1 MTADEGVRHSDA
13 LDASEVGASGVLDER
28 AALQRRVIR
37 TLVGSQVLG
46 GVGMACGIAVG
57 ALIAEDLSGTEAL
70 AGVGTTS
77 QVLGTALL
85 TIPVARATA
94 SRGRRVGLRLGLSVA
109 FVGAALV
116 LVAAVLRSFP
126 LFVVGMFLFGGG
138 TTANNQTRYA
148 AADLATPARRGRDL
162 SIVVWATTIGSVAGP
177 NLVGPGKAVA
187 QALGLPELVGVF
199 TFSLVGFVL
208 AWLVVDR
215 FLRPDP
221 LLTARRLDAEARRPA
236 AGSAGSAGSAGAK
249 ATADARGAEGSVDA
263 PVDSPAAVDGAAPG
277 TAAASADPA
286 AASVA
291 DVPNHDGSMRR
302 GMAVVRANPRALQGM
317 LVMALG
323 HLVMVSVMVMTPIH
337 MKQGHAELEV
347 IGFVISVHILGMYA
361 LSPVVGLAVDRWGSH
376 WVATVGGVVLMGAAV
391 LASWTAAGWSSL
403 LLAALFLLGVG
414 WSCTLVSG
422 STLLTAAVTT
432 DERPATQG
440 LADVVMGLAGA
451 VGGVAAGVVVG
462 SLGYGALA
470 TGSAGVAVV
479 ILVLGAAAVTRSG
492 GPAPASA

>member
-1 MTADEGVRHSDA
+1 VTAEEGVASGAAREA
-13 LDASEVGASGVLDER
+13 APGVASEATPLDR
-28 AALQRRVIR
+28 DALQRRVVR

-57 ALIAEDLSGTEAL
+57 ALLAEDLSGTEAL

-94 SRGRRVGLRLGLSVA
+94 ARGRRVGLRLGLSVA

-148 AADLATPARRGRDL
+148 AADLAEPARRGRDL

-187 QALGLPELVGVF
+187 HALGLPELAGVF

-215 FLRPDP
+215 FLLPDP
-221 LLTARRLDAEARRPA
+221 LLTARRLDAESRQ
-236 AGSAGSAGSAGAK
+236 
-249 ATADARGAEGSVDA
+249 ADAASRRVD
-263 PVDSPAAVDGAAPG
+263 
-277 TAAASADPA
+277 AAASEAAGVDGGDRAAAGAAATADPA
-286 AASVA
+286 AGSVA

-302 GMAVVRANPRALQGM
+302 GLAVVRANPRALQGV

-337 MKQGHAELEV
+337 MKHGHAELEV
-347 IGFVISVHILGMYA
+347 IGFVISVHILGMFA
-361 LSPVVGLAVDRWGSH
+361 LSPLVGMAVDRWGSQ
-376 WVATVGGVVLMGAAV
+376 WVATVGGAVLMVAAV
-391 LASWTAAGWSSL
+391 LASWTEAGWSGL

-422 STLLTAAVTT
+422 STLLTAAVST

-470 TGSAGVAVV
+470 SGSAVVGVVV
-479 ILVLGAAAVTRSG
+479 LVLGAVAVARSTRRP
-492 GPAPASA
+492 GPAVPA

>member
-1 MTADEGVRHSDA
+1 VTAGEKAVPTPVATD
-13 LDASEVGASGVLDER
+13 R
-28 AALQRRVIR
+28 AALQRKVVR

-94 SRGRRVGLRLGLSVA
+94 SRGRRIGLRLGLSLA

-116 LVAAVLRSFP
+116 VVAAVLRSFP

-148 AADLATPARRGRDL
+148 AADLAEPARRGRDL
-162 SIVVWATTIGSVAGP
+162 SVVVWATTIGSVTGP

-187 QALGLPELVGVF
+187 HVLGLPELSGVF
-199 TFSLVGFVL
+199 VFSLAGFVL

-215 FLRPDP
+215 LLRPDP
-221 LLTARRLDAEARRPA
+221 LLTARRLDAESRAADLRSRGVDTEASLVLPA
-236 AGSAGSAGSAGAK
+236 DASVGASAGQ
-249 ATADARGAEGSVDA
+249 VDA
-263 PVDSPAAVDGAAPG
+263 PGEAVGAPADPSAAPAG
-277 TAAASADPA
+277 EA
-286 AASVA
+286 
-291 DVPNHDGSMRR
+291 PNHDGSMRR
-302 GMAVVRANPRALQGM
+302 GLAVLRSNPRALTGM

-337 MKQGHAELEV
+337 MKHGHAELEV
-347 IGFVISVHILGMYA
+347 IGFVISVHILGMFA
-361 LSPVVGLAVDRWGSH
+361 LSPLVGMAVDRWGSH
-376 WVATVGGVVLMGAAV
+376 WVATAGGAVLMVASV
-391 LASWTAAGWSSL
+391 LASWTAAGWSGL

-422 STLLTAAVTT
+422 STLLTAAVST

-440 LADVVMGLAGA
+440 LADVLMGLAGA
-451 VGGVAAGVVVG
+451 GGGVAAGIVVG

-470 TGSAGVAVV
+470 SGSAVVGV
-479 ILVLGAAAVTRSG
+479 LVLVIGAATATRAGRAGRAST
-492 GPAPASA
+492 ASA

>member
-1 MTADEGVRHSDA
+1 MTAEEGVASGAAREA
-13 LDASEVGASGVLDER
+13 APGVASEATPLDR
-28 AALQRRVIR
+28 DALQRRVVR

-57 ALIAEDLSGTEAL
+57 ALLAEDLSGTEAL

-94 SRGRRVGLRLGLSVA
+94 ARGRRVGLRLGLSVA

-148 AADLATPARRGRDL
+148 AADLAEPARRGRDL

-187 QALGLPELVGVF
+187 HALGLPELAGVF

-215 FLRPDP
+215 FLLPDP
-221 LLTARRLDAEARRPA
+221 LLTARRLDAESRQ
-236 AGSAGSAGSAGAK
+236 
-249 ATADARGAEGSVDA
+249 ADAASRRVD
-263 PVDSPAAVDGAAPG
+263 
-277 TAAASADPA
+277 AAASEAAGVDGGDRAAAGAAATADPA
-286 AASVA
+286 AGSVA

-302 GMAVVRANPRALQGM
+302 GLAVVRANPRALQGV

-337 MKQGHAELEV
+337 MKHGHAELEV
-347 IGFVISVHILGMYA
+347 IGFVISVHILGMFA
-361 LSPVVGLAVDRWGSH
+361 LSPLVGMAVDRWGSQ
-376 WVATVGGVVLMGAAV
+376 WVATVGGAVLMVAAV
-391 LASWTAAGWSSL
+391 LASWTEAGWSGL

-422 STLLTAAVTT
+422 STLLTAAVST

-470 TGSAGVAVV
+470 TGSAVVGVVV
-479 ILVLGAAAVTRSG
+479 LVLGAASVVRAG
-492 GPAPASA
+492 GPSPASA

>member
-1 MTADEGVRHSDA
+1 M
-13 LDASEVGASGVLDER
+13 VLAPTSVDR
-28 AALQRRVIR
+28 ATLQRRVIR
-37 TLVGSQVLG
+37 TLVGSQILS

-57 ALIAEDLSGTEAL
+57 ALLAEDLSGTEAL
-70 AGVGTTS
+70 AGVGTTA

-94 SRGRRVGLRLGLSVA
+94 ARGRRVGLRWGLAVA

-148 AADLATPARRGRDL
+148 AADLAAPVHRGRDL

-177 NLVGPGKAVA
+177 NLVGPGKALA
-187 QALGLPELVGVF
+187 NALGLPELAGTF
-199 TFSLVGFVL
+199 LFSLVGFVL

-215 FLRPDP
+215 LLRPDP
-221 LLTARRLDAEARRPA
+221 LLTARALDAADRADVADRAEATRRA
-236 AGSAGSAGSAGAK
+236 EVTGR
-249 ATADARGAEGSVDA
+249 ADAVELA
-263 PVDSPAAVDGAAPG
+263 
-277 TAAASADPA
+277 ADPVPA
-286 AASVA
+286 DVVADPSSGGVA

-302 GMAVVRANPRALQGM
+302 GLAVVRTNPSALQAM

-337 MKQGHAELEV
+337 MKHGHAELEV
-347 IGFVISVHILGMYA
+347 IGFVISVHILGMFA
-361 LSPVVGLAVDRWGSH
+361 LSPLVGAAVDRWGAPP
-376 WVATVGGVVLMGAAV
+376 VAMAGGVVLT
-391 LASWTAAGWSSL
+391 LASLLASRSQAGWSGL

-422 STLLTAAVTT
+422 STLLTSVVAT

-451 VGGVAAGVVVG
+451 GGGVAAGVVVG
-462 SLGYGALA
+462 SLGYSALA
-470 TGSAGVAVV
+470 SGSAVVGVV
-479 ILVLGAAAVTRSG
+479 ILVVGAARVGRTEAAVS
-492 GPAPASA
+492 